1 MPNAYFQISVDQ
13 TKKIYY
19 RIATDDW
26 QAPAPVAP
34 GAAISQTNLTH
45 SQSSGGPV
53 EDVLETIWN
62 MHNWIWLVAG
72 SIMQQGCDLLPK

>member
-1 MPNAYFQISVDQ
+1 MLQQTQFANIHTKYQCISL
-13 TKKIYY
+13 

-26 QAPAPVAP
+26 EAPLPV
-34 GAAISQTNLTH
+34 AISQTNLTN
-45 SQSSGGPV
+45 GDGRDEPT
-53 EDVLETIWN
+53 ETVLETIWN